1 MGANSLN
8 LASFDLD
15 NIFYH
20 TSPVTVSN
28 VKAIKLKVGQMSR
41 SWPRQEREINR
52 SGPNSSFANSLIIL
66 CFISTPIIKWR

>member
-28 VKAIKLKVGQMSR
+28 VKAIKLQVGQMSR
-41 SWPRQEREINR
+41 SWPRQERE
-52 SGPNSSFANSLIIL
+52 
-66 CFISTPIIKWR
+66 STGLVQIQVLLVL